1 MAAGPFDPQL
11 VVNRLQAK
19 VVGDG
24 QGAGI
29 QYRVA
34 DFAANQAAAIEQ
46 RNIALPA
53 CLVMEPSYNTIGN
66 SDSSMY
72 VNAQQ
77 QYEIGVLTLVQNY
90 GGTPGN
96 LQSQDAKA
104 LRTLIWTYLLGWS
117 PEESGF
123 VLDSGRGQ
131 LLNFDDDFYMYVD
144 IFSLQRVVR
153 QQPQP

>member
-11 VVNRLQAK
+11 VVARLTAN

-24 QGAGI
+24 QGAAQ
-29 QYRVA
+29 QYRIA
-34 DFAANQAAAIEQ
+34 DFAANQATAIEQ
-46 RNIALPA
+46 RSIALPA
-53 CLVMEPSYNTIGN
+53 ALVMEPSYTTIGN

-90 GGTPGN
+90 GGTPGT
-96 LQSQDAKA
+96 LQSQDAGK
-104 LRTLIWTYLLGWS
+104 LRKLLWDYLLGWA
-117 PEESGF
+117 PEDSGF

-144 IFSLQRVVR
+144 IFTLRRVVR
-153 QQPQP
+153 QQPKP